1 MIMVP
6 TKDIFLVTKL
16 VTKLL
21 RNIYILN
28 FFYYKQEKMKKYL
41 LLIEDEKLWEKFKNV
56 IEKDINTEIMNL
68 IKKKS
73 KVDKKNDK

>member
-1 MIMVP
+1 
-6 TKDIFLVTKL
+6 
-16 VTKLL
+16 
-21 RNIYILN
+21 
-28 FFYYKQEKMKKYL
+28 MKKYL